1 MSGSHNTIRI
11 GGGVGGAVVA
21 GDHNVVGASPTP
33 PAVPPAPA
41 AALAPR
47 IGFVVDIIGFGHRGA
62 EDKEDLQRRLD
73 ALVGRV
79 IADLGITR
87 KDTTADV
94 AGDSTVVFLP
104 VGTASPHVVP
114 RMISAMAERLGR
126 DNQRHRDRMR
136 LRMAVGTGLVGHS
149 PLGFT
154 GELVVDLHRLVDSVI
169 LRQAIRDHENTDLAL
184 LVTHTLHDEVIRP
197 GYLDRQDFTEVTVKT
212 KEFEAPAWL
221 RLC

>member
-1 MSGSHNTIRI
+1 MSGSQNTIRI
-11 GGGVGGAVVA
+11 GGDVSGAVVA
-21 GDHNVVGASPTP
+21 GDHNVVGASP
-33 PAVPPAPA
+33 APA
-41 AALAPR
+41 AASAAAPAASAPR

-62 EDKEDLQRRLD
+62 EDKEELQRRLD

-87 KDTTADV
+87 KDTTGDV

-104 VGTASPHVVP
+104 VGTPSPHAVP

-136 LRMAVGTGLVGHS
+136 LRMAVGSGMVGQG

-154 GELVVDLHRLVDSVI
+154 GELVVDLHRLVDSVV
-169 LRQAIRDHENTDLAL
+169 LRQAVRDHEHTDLAL

-197 GYLDRQDFTEVTVKT
+197 GYLDREDFTEVAVKT
-212 KEFEAPAWL
+212 KEFEATAWL